1 MKQNTIKK
9 SVYYTGIGL
18 HSGSQ
23 IKVEFSPA
31 KENTGIV
38 FSIHGEHGTAFIK
51 PSASIVSD
59 TTLATTLECN
69 ECSIATVEHL
79 LATIRSF
86 EVDNIIVTVHGKE
99 IPIMDGSAAPL
110 AYLLREAGIQKQA
123 KNRKVYRLKKAFK
136 FELDG
141 KYIEASPSDDLL
153 VDYTIDFAHPCIGKQ
168 QYLYE
173 ASPAAFE
180 KDIAK
185 ARTFGFLEQVEYLRA
200 NGLALGGSLESAI
213 VLDKFAV
220 LNAEGLRYKDEFVRH
235 KILDFLGD
243 IAVSSYPIHAK
254 FTVFASGHHINNLFM
269 RALLENADEYL
280 ELVELNHKKVNTDA
294 EKKQKNFSGNLA
306 SI

>member
-1 MKQNTIKK
+1 MKQKTIKK
-9 SVYYTGIGL
+9 AVHYTGIGL
-18 HSGSQ
+18 HSG
-23 IKVEFSPA
+23 
-31 KENTGIV
+31 
-38 FSIHGEHGTAFIK
+38 EHGNVFIK
-51 PSASIVSD
+51 PDAAMVSD
-59 TTLATTLECN
+59 TMLATTLECD
-69 ECSIATVEHL
+69 EYSIATVEHL
-79 LATIRSF
+79 LATIRSLD
-86 EVDNIIVTVHGKE
+86 VDNITITVHGKE

-123 KNRKVYRLKKAFK
+123 KNKKVYRLKKAFR

-141 KYIEASPSDDLL
+141 KYIEAKPNDGL
-153 VDYTIDFAHPCIGKQ
+153 VIDYTIDFAHPCIGKQ

-185 ARTFGFLEQVEYLRA
+185 ARTFGFLEQVEHLRS
-200 NGLALGGSLESAI
+200 NGLALGGSLETAI

-243 IAVSSYPIHAK
+243 IAVSAYPIHAK

-280 ELVELNHKKVNTDA
+280 EVVELNDERINVNAKKQ
-294 EKKQKNFSGNLA
+294 QKNFAGNLA